1 LDRLEL
7 HPRSDLQLAQMV
19 GRQACV
25 EQRAKGGGRVVYSA
39 QGKWGAIAAP
49 AEAEVQEQLAS
60 SW

>member
-1 LDRLEL
+1 M

-25 EQRAKGGGRVVYSA
+25 EQRAKGGGRVVY
-39 QGKWGAIAAP
+39 GTRGEWGAIAAA

-60 SW
+60 IW